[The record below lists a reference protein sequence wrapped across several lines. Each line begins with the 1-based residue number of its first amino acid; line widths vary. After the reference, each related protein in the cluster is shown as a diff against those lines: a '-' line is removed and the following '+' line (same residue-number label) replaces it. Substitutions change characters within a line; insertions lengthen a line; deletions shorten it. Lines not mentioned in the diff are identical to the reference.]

1 MSNVLSAFCGFQ
13 MLVLSRNIRHN
24 FAALSSSLLRALG
37 RQDQPS
43 KYSAAVGCSAAH
55 HLRCIGIH
63 EHVALLRPITTIGPQ
78 IFIEISLSPLIE
90 ISKESCA

>member
-1 MSNVLSAFCGFQ
+1 MSNVLSAFCAFQ

-55 HLRCIGIH
+55 FESIRIICGSA
-63 EHVALLRPITTIGPQ
+63 ESITYVV
-78 IFIEISLSPLIE
+78 S
-90 ISKESCA
+90 